1 VSSRKPDIILEVGG
15 QRYGGWKSIDIS
27 RGLEQCAGT
36 FRLSVTDRWP
46 QQNEPRGIKAGAA
59 CRVTIDGRAV
69 ITGYVDDVEVSWSAT
84 SHEYRVSGR
93 DKTADLVDCCPPSLQ
108 LKGAD
113 LPALARRWAGLFGI
127 EVMVEAECN
136 KAVPGF
142 KTEEGETCFEMLER
156 LARANAVMLTSDG
169 DGRLVITR
177 AGTRKA
183 AAALQMGG
191 NLLRLA
197 LSSSMKDRFSEVT
210 VKGQSA
216 GSDTW
221 DGPGNAQAKGTAT
234 DPNVLRY
241 RPLTVIAEQ
250 EEFGSAATRARHEVA
265 VRYGKGHQARALVN
279 GWYAGTELWQPN
291 RLADILDG
299 SGQAMATW
307 LIVNVSWH
315 MPCPPRKPTNCC
327 PRCPRGQRAKKARRP
342 RYGCNDPRAPPALP
356 ATAHGHPGWPCRA
369 IGRQFRNRP
378 AKRAGAHPGRR
389 GHGRGGTYGAVWLH

>member
-1 VSSRKPDIILEVGG
+1 MAGTVPAVDEGRQFFQAVFGHLPRKTLAHQGHAGGRITAPGLAAHCAQAHGGLGMVQGQRRSLRRCHGHRRARPAELQRGFAHVGHGVEVGK
-15 QRYGGWKSIDIS
+15 R
-27 RGLEQCAGT
+27 RPVPL
-36 FRLSVTDRWP
+36 LV
-46 QQNEPRGIKAGAA
+46 AA
-59 CRVTIDGRAV
+59 CRFGAVRAVGCGQHVIQRLLLDGPGRAPV
-69 ITGYVDDVEVSWSAT
+69 VLTDD
-84 SHEYRVSGR
+84 RGR
-93 DKTADLVDCCPPSLQ
+93 D
-108 LKGAD
+108 
-113 LPALARRWAGLFGI
+113 
-127 EVMVEAECN
+127 AECN

-177 AGTRKA
+177 AGTHKA

-234 DPNVLRY
+234 DPNVPRY
-241 RPLTVIAEQ
+241 RPLTIIAEQ
-250 EEFGSAATRARHEVA
+250 EEFGSATTRARHEVA

-291 RLADILDG
+291 RLADILDS

-315 MPCPPRKPTNCC
+315 MDDRGCLTELSLSPREAYELLPEMPK
-327 PRCPRGQRAKKARRP
+327 GAKGKKGKEAS
-342 RYGCNDPRAPPALP
+342 L
-356 ATAHGHPGWPCRA
+356 
-369 IGRQFRNRP
+369 
-378 AKRAGAHPGRR
+378 
-389 GHGRGGTYGAVWLH
+389 WLQ

>member
-1 VSSRKPDIILEVGG
+1 
-15 QRYGGWKSIDIS
+15 
-27 RGLEQCAGT
+27 
-36 FRLSVTDRWP
+36 
-46 QQNEPRGIKAGAA
+46 
-59 CRVTIDGRAV
+59 
-69 ITGYVDDVEVSWSAT
+69 
-84 SHEYRVSGR
+84 
-93 DKTADLVDCCPPSLQ
+93 
-108 LKGAD
+108 
-113 LPALARRWAGLFGI
+113 
-127 EVMVEAECN
+127 
-136 KAVPGF
+136 
-142 KTEEGETCFEMLER
+142 MLER

-177 AGTRKA
+177 AGTHKA

-221 DGPGNAQAKGTAT
+221 DGPGNAQAKGTAN

-241 RPLTVIAEQ
+241 RPLTIIAEQ
-250 EEFGSAATRARHEVA
+250 EEFGSATTRARHEIA

-291 RLADILDG
+291 RLADILDS

-315 MPCPPRKPTNCC
+315 MDD
-327 PRCPRGQRAKKARRP
+327 RGCLTELSLSPKEAYELLPEMPKGAKGKKGKEAS
-342 RYGCNDPRAPPALP
+342 L
-356 ATAHGHPGWPCRA
+356 
-369 IGRQFRNRP
+369 
-378 AKRAGAHPGRR
+378 
-389 GHGRGGTYGAVWLH
+389 WLQ

>member
-1 VSSRKPDIILEVGG
+1 VSSRKPDIILEVDG

-69 ITGYVDDVEVSWSAT
+69 ITGYVDDVEVSWSAN

-108 LKGAD
+108 LKGAN
-113 LPALARRWAGLFGI
+113 LPALARRWARLFGI

-177 AGTRKA
+177 AGTHKA

-191 NLLRLA
+191 NLLRLS

-234 DPNVLRY
+234 DPNVPRY

-250 EEFGSAATRARHEVA
+250 EEFGPRPPRS
-265 VRYGKGHQARALVN
+265 GRALRQ
-279 GWYAGTELWQPN
+279 GA
-291 RLADILDG
+291 
-299 SGQAMATW
+299 SGPGA
-307 LIVNVSWH
+307 
-315 MPCPPRKPTNCC
+315 
-327 PRCPRGQRAKKARRP
+327 GQRLVCGNGALAAQSSGRHP
-342 RYGCNDPRAPPALP
+342 GQQRAGHGHLAHRQCEL
-356 ATAHGHPGWPCRA
+356 AHGRPGLPY
-369 IGRQFRNRP
+369 
-378 AKRAGAHPGRR
+378 
-389 GHGRGGTYGAVWLH
+389 GTCPVSQGSL

>member
-1 VSSRKPDIILEVGG
+1 MSERKPDIILEVDGR
-15 QRYGGWKSIDIS
+15 RYGGWKSIDIS

-69 ITGYVDDVEVSWSAT
+69 ITGYVDDVEASWSAT

-127 EVMVEAECN
+127 EVVVEAECN

-191 NLLRLA
+191 NLLRFS

-216 GSDTW
+216 GSDT
-221 DGPGNAQAKGTAT
+221 
-234 DPNVLRY
+234 
-241 RPLTVIAEQ
+241 
-250 EEFGSAATRARHEVA
+250 
-265 VRYGKGHQARALVN
+265 
-279 GWYAGTELWQPN
+279 
-291 RLADILDG
+291 
-299 SGQAMATW
+299 
-307 LIVNVSWH
+307 
-315 MPCPPRKPTNCC
+315 
-327 PRCPRGQRAKKARRP
+327 
-342 RYGCNDPRAPPALP
+342 
-356 ATAHGHPGWPCRA
+356 
-369 IGRQFRNRP
+369 
-378 AKRAGAHPGRR
+378 
-389 GHGRGGTYGAVWLH
+389 